1 MTNNPHNKS
10 LKTLEENQRWLDEHA
25 DQTVHAG
32 DLPITAAPLDTE
44 VAPAGTSDQEQ

>member
-32 DLPITAAPLDTE
+32 DLPISQPQLAKDAS
-44 VAPAGTSDQEQ
+44 PAGDSDQEQ